1 MKHINKILL
10 LLSLFVVVAGF
21 EIKHPKNNAAKVP
34 SLIKK
39 ESPYS
44 VKETTK
50 RMVKILKK
58 KGLKVFNVI
67 DHTKGAKSV
76 GMELRSTT
84 LIVFGNPKMGT
95 KLMQCDQR
103 VGLALPM
110 KILVWQNKANKV
122 MLGYTDP
129 MKLKEKFNL
138 NDCQGV
144 LTKMQK
150 ALNKLSNAA
159 LSK

>member
-10 LLSLFVVVAGF
+10 LLSLFLVAAGF
-21 EIKHPKNNAAKVP
+21 EIKHPNTPATG
-34 SLIKK
+34 LINK

-44 VKETTK
+44 VQETTA

-67 DHTKGAKSV
+67 NHAEGAKNA
-76 GMELRSTT
+76 GMDLRPTT
-84 LIVFGNPKMGT
+84 VIVFGNPKVGT
-95 KLMQCDQR
+95 QLMQCDQR

-110 KILVWQNKANKV
+110 KLLVWENKAGKA
-122 MLGYTDP
+122 MMGYTDP
-129 MKLKEKFNL
+129 IELKEKFDL
-138 NDCQGV
+138 KDCSGV
-144 LTKMQK
+144 LGKMQN
-150 ALNKLSNAA
+150 ALDKLTNAA